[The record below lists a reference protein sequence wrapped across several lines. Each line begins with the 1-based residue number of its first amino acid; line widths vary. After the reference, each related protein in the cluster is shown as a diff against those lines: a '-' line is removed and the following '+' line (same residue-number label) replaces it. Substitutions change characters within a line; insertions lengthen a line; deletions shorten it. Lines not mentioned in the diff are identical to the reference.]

1 MGWRWV
7 SLLLILVLLAGCG
20 SPSMI
25 SDPKKVQTLQ
35 DREKTVITFWH
46 TYNDKETQLL
56 EQRLIP
62 AFEQENPNIRVET
75 INLAFNNELK
85 NTLITR
91 ASSNRGP
98 DVVRIDIAWVPEFSL
113 KGLLEPLNG
122 FSDFK
127 DIRNRFNPKAMDVGF
142 YKNEYYSLPLNIY
155 TKAAIFNRDLLKQAG
170 YSKPPST
177 MKEVLEIARQHRF
190 TIGLGGLEPWD
201 TIPYLYSLGGTL
213 TNENFNKA
221 SGYLNGEG
229 TIHAVEQ
236 LTALYRENLIDLP
249 EKAGDGEN
257 LEGVKAGNI
266 LMTDDGPWFYSLLNK
281 TELDHALK
289 RTIPVPFPHGNGS
302 ASIIGGE
309 NLVIMK
315 GSKHPDEAWT
325 FMKWMTGKEAQL
337 IIAQTG
343 LIPTNLEAAKAF
355 KVTPNSYLNP
365 FKEPAENSFQW
376 PPVKNWSKID
386 EVYTNYLNRIFAGEL
401 SAKDGLDRA
410 AAEIDM
416 LLADFDSS
424 Q

>member
-7 SLLLILVLLAGCG
+7 SLILILVLLAGCG
-20 SPSMI
+20 SPSII

-35 DREKTVITFWH
+35 DRDKTVITFWH

-62 AFEQENPNIRVET
+62 AFEQENSNIRVET

-85 NTLITR
+85 NTLIAR

-122 FSDFK
+122 FTDFE

-155 TKAAIFNRDLLKQAG
+155 TKAAIFNRELLEQAG

-190 TIGLGGLEPWD
+190 TIGLGGLEPWN

-213 TNENFNKA
+213 TDKKFHKA

-236 LTALYRENLIDLP
+236 LTALYKEKLIDLP
-249 EKAGDGEN
+249 KKAGDGKN
-257 LEGVKAGNI
+257 LERVKAGNT
-266 LMTDDGPWFYSLLNK
+266 LLTDDGPWFYSLLNK
-281 TELDHALK
+281 TELDRTLK
-289 RTIPVPFPHGNGS
+289 RTIPVSFPHGNGS

-309 NLVIMK
+309 NMVIMK

-337 IIAQTG
+337 IMAQTG

-365 FKEPAENSFQW
+365 FMEPAENSFQW

-386 EVYTNYLNRIFAGEL
+386 KVYTDYLNRIFAGEL
-401 SAKDGLDRA
+401 SVKDGLDRA
-410 AAEIDM
+410 AAEIDV
-416 LLADFDSS
+416 LLADSDSN